1 MKLTLL
7 AENINK
13 KLPFISHAVSSRSQ
27 LTSLLN
33 FLIIAK
39 EKELYISATD
49 LEIGIIGKIPAN
61 VTEEGEVTV
70 PARTLLELL
79 GNLSSGKV
87 DIYTEKE
94 SLFIET
100 AKTKMQ
106 LQTQTTKDFPA
117 LYEKKG
123 EELMQIEKEWL
134 EKELKKVVFAASQD
148 ASRPALSGVLIGE
161 DGEKNVIVATDG
173 YRLSLKTLAGKVKKK
188 KEEDATSIIVPARIL
203 RELMSLKEDGNIGVF
218 VSAENNQVIFSQGDV
233 EIVGR
238 LIEAK
243 FPEYGKIIP
252 ADFSIKTTFSRAEM
266 HSAVKTCWVFARET
280 SGIIKLSVG
289 KNKITVSSSTPSV
302 GHGSVEVEARVE
314 GEENEIAFNGRYLLE
329 LFSSLDE
336 EEVVFEMTGPLNA
349 GVFKIAGDNSFL
361 HLIMP
366 IRVQE

>member
-1 MKLTLL
+1 MKLSLL
-7 AENINK
+7 SENINK

-61 VTEEGEVTV
+61 IEEEGEITV

-79 GNLSSGKV
+79 GNIPSGKIE
-87 DIYTEKE
+87 IYTKDE
-94 SLFIET
+94 SVFIET
-100 AKTKMQ
+100 PKTKMQ
-106 LQTQTTKDFPA
+106 LQTQSVKDFPQ

-123 EELMQIEKEWL
+123 AEVMRFDKKWL
-134 EKELKKVVFAASQD
+134 DKELKKVVFAASLD
-148 ASRPALSGVLIGE
+148 SSRPALSGVLIGE
-161 DGEKNVIVATDG
+161 RGKDRVIVATDG
-173 YRLSLKTLAGKVKKK
+173 YRLSFKTLSGRVGKGEGESEPV
-188 KEEDATSIIVPARIL
+188 IVPSRIL
-203 RELMSLKEDGNIGVF
+203 RELMSLKEEGEIRVF
-218 VSAENNQVIFSQGDV
+218 ISAENNQVIFSQGDT

-243 FPEYGKIIP
+243 FPEYEKIIP
-252 ADFSIKTTFSRAEM
+252 SDFSIKATFSRAEM
-266 HSAVKTCWVFARET
+266 QSAAKTCWVFARET
-280 SGIIKLSVG
+280 SGIIKLAIG
-289 KNKITVSSSTPSV
+289 KEKITVSSSTPSV
-302 GHGSVEVEARVE
+302 GHGSVEVEAKVE
-314 GEENEIAFNGRYLLE
+314 GEENEIAFNGRYLIE
-329 LFSSLDE
+329 LLSNLDE
-336 EEVVFEMTGPLNA
+336 EDIVFEMTGPLNA

>member
-1 MKLTLL
+1 MKISLL

-13 KLPFISHAVSSRSQ
+13 KLPFISHAVSNRSQ

-39 EKELYISATD
+39 NKELHISATD
-49 LEIGIIGKIPAN
+49 LEIGITGKIPAN
-61 VTEEGEVTV
+61 IEEEGETTV

-79 GNLSSGKV
+79 GNISNGKIN
-87 DIYTEKE
+87 IYLDKE
-94 SLFIET
+94 TLFLET
-100 AKTKMQ
+100 PKTKME
-106 LQTQTTKDFPA
+106 LQTQTTKDFPT
-117 LYEKKG
+117 LYGKKG

-134 EKELKKVVFAASQD
+134 EKELKKITFAASQD
-148 ASRPALSGVLIGE
+148 TNRPALSGVLIEEEGM
-161 DGEKNVIVATDG
+161 GNIMVATDG
-173 YRLSLKTLAGKVKKK
+173 YRLSLVKLDGKLKRK
-188 KEEDATSIIVPARIL
+188 KEDVEASIIVPSRIL
-203 RELMSLKEDGNIGVF
+203 KELMSLKEDGNVKVF
-218 VSAENNQVIFSQGDV
+218 VSAENNQVVFSQGDM

-252 ADFSIKTTFSRAEM
+252 ADFSTKTTFNRAEM
-266 HSAVKTCWVFARET
+266 NSAVKTCWVFARET
-280 SGIIKLSVG
+280 SGIIKLAVG

-302 GHGSVEVEARVE
+302 GHGSVEVEAKVE

-329 LFSSLDE
+329 LFSNLDE
-336 EEVVFEMTGPLNA
+336 DEVVFEMTGPLNA

>member
-1 MKLTLL
+1 MKITLL

-33 FLIIAK
+33 FLIVAK

-49 LEIGIIGKIPAN
+49 LEIGIVGKIPGSIE
-61 VTEEGEVTV
+61 EEGEVAV

-79 GNLSSGKV
+79 GNIPSGKV
-87 DIYTEKE
+87 EIYTEKE
-94 SLFIET
+94 TLFIET
-100 AKTKMQ
+100 PKTKMQ
-106 LQTQTTKDFPA
+106 LQTQTTKDFPV

-123 EELMQIEKEWL
+123 EELMKLEKEWL
-134 EKELKKVVFAASQD
+134 EKELKKIVFAASQD
-148 ASRPALSGVLIGE
+148 VSRPALSGVLIGE
-161 DGEKNVIVATDG
+161 DGENNVIVATDG
-173 YRLSLKTLAGKVKKK
+173 YRLSLKTLTGKVKKK
-188 KEEDATSIIVPARIL
+188 KESSDNPIIVPARIL
-203 RELMSLKEDGNIGVF
+203 KELMSLKEEGSVGVF
-218 VSAENNQVIFSQGDV
+218 VSPESNQVVFSQGDT

-252 ADFSIKTTFSRAEM
+252 ADFSIRATFNRAEM
-266 HSAVKTCWVFARET
+266 NSAAKTCWVFARET
-280 SGIIKLSVG
+280 SGIIKLAIG

-302 GHGSVEVEARVE
+302 GHGSVEVEAKIE

-329 LFSSLDE
+329 LLSNLDE
-336 EEVVFEMTGPLNA
+336 EEIVFEMNGPLNA